1 MAACNLNTPIHD
13 RYRFRD
19 RLYTMKR
26 RPLFA
31 LILLT
36 ALALTGCVA
45 WGQGLDPIEPAG
57 RKIFPSPTIETLQP
71 TLQWEAADPMEMP
84 DARYHLVVFR
94 LEGFPVREVMVYS
107 RRDLT
112 ATSHRLEQPLLPDTR
127 YHWRV
132 GVTYSNG
139 GESHTEWNGY
149 RAFHFLPFPYI
160 WFIGFTS
167 GTYSFD
173 TPA

>member
-1 MAACNLNTPIHD
+1 M
-13 RYRFRD
+13 RKFSGS
-19 RLYTMKR
+19 
-26 RPLFA
+26 
-31 LILLT
+31 ILCLLAT
-36 ALALTGCVA
+36 QALAGCVA

-57 RKIFPSPTIETLQP
+57 RKIFPSPTIESLQP
-71 TLQWEAADPMEMP
+71 VPTWEAADPEEMP
-84 DARYHLVVFR
+84 EARYHLVVYR
-94 LEGFPVREVMVYS
+94 LEGFPAHEVIVYS
-107 RRDLT
+107 RRDLA
-112 ATSHRLEQPLLPDTR
+112 ATSHTLDTPLLPNTR

-139 GESHTEWNGY
+139 KETRTEWNGY
-149 RAFHFLPFPYI
+149 KAFHFIPLPFI

>member
-1 MAACNLNTPIHD
+1 
-13 RYRFRD
+13 
-19 RLYTMKR
+19 MKR
-26 RPLFA
+26 IAGLTMC
-31 LILLT
+31 LLT
-36 ALALTGCVA
+36 APALAGCVA
-45 WGQGLDPIEPAG
+45 WGQGIDPIEPAG
-57 RKIFPSPTIETLQP
+57 RKIFPSPTIDSLQP
-71 TLQWEAADPMEMP
+71 ILTWEAADPEEKP
-84 DARYHLVVFR
+84 GARYHLIVYR
-94 LEGFPVREVMVYS
+94 LEGFPAREVTVYS

-112 ATSHRLEQPLLPDTR
+112 ATSHRLDEPLLPNTR

-139 GESHTEWNGY
+139 KETRTEWNGY
-149 RAFHFLPFPYI
+149 RAFHFLPLPYI

>member
-1 MAACNLNTPIHD
+1 MKSLPQLALNLI
-13 RYRFRD
+13 
-19 RLYTMKR
+19 
-26 RPLFA
+26 
-31 LILLT
+31 I
-36 ALALTGCVA
+36 ALALSGCVA
-45 WGQGLDPIEPAG
+45 WGQGIDPIEPAG
-57 RKIFPSPTIETLQP
+57 RKIFPSPTTESLQP
-71 TLQWEAADPMEMP
+71 TLAWEAVDPEEKP
-84 DARYHLVVFR
+84 DARYHLIVYR
-94 LEGFPVREVMVYS
+94 LEGFPAREVTVYS

-112 ATSHRLEQPLLPDTR
+112 VTSHRLDRPLLPDTR

-139 GESHTEWNGY
+139 KETRTEWNGY
-149 RAFHFLPFPYI
+149 RAFYFIPIPFV